1 MTQQQSYGIYSLRFK
16 LALASIVVEV
26 VMLAILIANSV
37 NIATEALEDQAKYRV
52 NEIMPLLNASIAAPL
67 VQRDYAS
74 LDEILVQVVHR
85 GGIEYIAV
93 VDEMQQVV
101 SEVGKR
107 QPYSG
112 YDALNERQGGAKD
125 GYLYLDAPVK
135 LMEQTVGGFHLTI
148 NTKRLEN
155 AISALKRE
163 GMAIAGAEIVI
174 SFFLLAL
181 LGILLTRSLAVLAA
195 AAHTLSGGDLSVR
208 INSRSKD
215 EIGFVSNAFDNMAER
230 LGRLYDSLKASEKR
244 YQILAEVMPCGLFHA
259 DEAGNC
265 IYANETLSEIFEIPR
280 EAFLGKGW
288 IEAVYEQDRE
298 KVAQGWYESAQHG
311 QPYQAEFRM
320 QGNKPAPLW
329 VLVQAAPT
337 LDEQGRQAGYVG
349 TVTDISRL
357 KLAEQELAD
366 HRDRLEQLVVE
377 RTADLE
383 EAQERLIQQEQ
394 LAVLGR
400 LTATV
405 SHELRNPLGVI
416 GNAVYYLKR
425 KLKESDPKVKEY
437 LGIIE
442 RELVASNRIITDLL
456 TTSRIKDPIAEW
468 INLDELLNST
478 LNELQLPAGISWEYH
493 APVKPFYMRADPLQ
507 LRQVLLNLILNAAQA
522 IEGKGQIVLSAR
534 EGNNGYEL
542 RLNDDGPGIAEKNK
556 EDIFRPLFT
565 TKAKGN
571 GLGLWVSREIARRH
585 NGELTL
591 CEGELSG
598 ACFLL
603 RLPRR

>member
-1 MTQQQSYGIYSLRFK
+1 MAKQLSYGIHSLRFK
-16 LALASIVVEV
+16 LALASIMVEV

-74 LDEILVQVVHR
+74 LDEILIQVVHR

-101 SEVGKR
+101 SELGQR
-107 QPYSG
+107 QAFSG
-112 YDALNERQGGAKD
+112 YDTLNKRQQNAKD

-148 NTKRLEN
+148 NTQRLEN
-155 AISALKRE
+155 AIGALKRE

-195 AAHTLSGGDLSVR
+195 SAHTLSGGDLSVR

-215 EIGFVSNAFDNMAER
+215 EVGFVSNAFDNMAER

-259 DEAGNC
+259 DEEGNC
-265 IYANETLSEIFEIPR
+265 IYANETLSELFEKPR
-280 EAFLGKGW
+280 EGFLGKGW

-298 KVAQGWYESAQHG
+298 KVVQGWYESAQHG
-311 QPYQAEFRM
+311 QAYQAEFRM
-320 QGNKPAPLW
+320 QGNKPAPVW

-337 LDEQGRQAGYVG
+337 VDGQGRQTGYVG
-349 TVTDISRL
+349 TVTDVSRL

-366 HRDRLEQLVVE
+366 HRDRLEQLVVK

-416 GNAVYYLKR
+416 GNAIYYLKR

-478 LNELQLPAGISWEYH
+478 LNELQLPVGVHWEYQ

-522 IEGKGQIVLSAR
+522 LEGKGQIVLSAC
-534 EGNNGYEL
+534 ENNGYEL
-542 RLNDDGPGIAEKNK
+542 RLNDNGPGIAEKDR

-603 RLPRR
+603 HLPRR